1 VLAGASGDES
11 QYDKGD
17 REVIEL
23 SDDEQEESA
32 EPADHMEAVLERR
45 EEPPAMSLSQADTE
59 TGSMTEI
66 IDFSED
72 AGDEQRAL
80 GEGGGEDAE
89 TPDSSAGLTSEGSL
103 RLGERSEPLTPVSP
117 PGSPPASP
125 AQRLGKRR
133 LEETGQEDEEEQAQ
147 KPAKKMK
154 KKKKK
159 KIDDKGKGRLVRSAG
174 QQGIMSGSSSA
185 AAQMEGQGG

>member
-1 VLAGASGDES
+1 
-11 QYDKGD
+11 
-17 REVIEL
+17 
-23 SDDEQEESA
+23 
-32 EPADHMEAVLERR
+32 
-45 EEPPAMSLSQADTE
+45 MSLSQADTE

-89 TPDSSAGLTSEGSL
+89 TPDARPSGGLTSEGSF
-103 RLGERSEPLTPVSP
+103 RLGERSEPLTP

-125 AQRLGKRR
+125 AQRLGKRS

-185 AAQMEGQGG
+185 AAHMEGQGG